1 MPYLCTMAN
10 NRVQNGLI
18 SGFSKKSKQ
27 EKIEWIAQTCFANP
41 QQAKSVLETYWHTD
55 EKLQQLHDE
64 FIENAVSNFYLPMA
78 VAPNFVINEKPYVL
92 PMVTEESSVVAASAN
107 AAKFW
112 STRDGFH
119 AEIIGTE
126 KTGQVHFLFSGTRQ
140 KLAAFFTAIKPT
152 LLKETDSITK
162 NMRKRGGG
170 IVDIEL
176 VDSTENLIDY
186 YQLHVRFETADAM
199 GANFINSCLEQLA
212 KTLQN
217 EAAIYAP
224 FSEHEKQIE
233 VVMSILSNYVPGSR
247 VKAWVSCP
255 ISDLGD
261 DGDLLAKKFVQAVNI
276 AHQNP
281 YRAVT
286 HNKGIMN
293 GIDALAIATGNDF
306 RAIEAGIHAYAAQDG
321 QYRGLSKAWIED
333 KTFWFELEVPLA
345 VGTVGGLT
353 KLHPMVKWSHEL
365 LQNPNAEELMQIMAV
380 SGLAQNFAALRSLVT
395 TGIQKGHMK
404 MHLLNILNQM
414 GATEAEKQAMIE
426 HFKSNIV
433 SFNAVEQALMAWRK
447 T

>member
-1 MPYLCTMAN
+1 MTN
-10 NRVQNGLI
+10 NRVQNGLV
-18 SGFSKKSKQ
+18 SGYSKKSKQ

-41 QQAKSVLETYWHTD
+41 EQAKDIIETYWHSD
-55 EKLQQLHDE
+55 EKLQRLHDE

-78 VAPNFVINEKPYVL
+78 VAPNFVVNGKAYVL
-92 PMVTEESSVVAASAN
+92 PLVTEESSVVAASAN

-112 STRDGFH
+112 STRGGFH

-126 KTGQVHFLFSGTRQ
+126 KTGQVHFLFLGSHQ

-176 VDSTENLIDY
+176 VDSTKNMANY

-217 EAAIYAP
+217 EAAVYTH
-224 FSEHEKQIE
+224 FSEDQKHIE

-261 DGDLLAKKFVQAVNI
+261 DGEMLAQKFVQAVDI
-276 AHQNP
+276 AHHNP

-321 QYRGLSKAWIED
+321 HYRGLSKAWIKDE
-333 KTFWFELEVPLA
+333 TFWFELEVPLA

-365 LQNPNAEELMQIMAV
+365 LQNPNAEGLMQIMAV

-414 GATEAEKQAMIE
+414 GATEAEKQAMVE
-426 HFKSNIV
+426 LFKTNIV
-433 SFNAVEQALMAWRK
+433 SFSTVEQALAAWRR

>member
-1 MPYLCTMAN
+1 MSNHREY
-10 NRVQNGLI
+10 NRLV
-18 SGFSKKSKQ
+18 SGFSKKSKE
-27 EKIEWIAQTCFANP
+27 EKIKWISQNCFFNP
-41 QQAKSVLETYWHTD
+41 QLAKSILKTYWHTD
-55 EKLQQLHDE
+55 KKLQELHDE

-92 PMVTEESSVVAASAN
+92 PVVIEESSVVAASAN
-107 AAKFW
+107 SAKFW
-112 STRDGFH
+112 SKRGGFH
-119 AEIIGTE
+119 TKIIGTK
-126 KTGQVHFLFSGTRQ
+126 KTGQVHFLFSGSHQ
-140 KLAAFFTAIKPT
+140 ELAIFFTAIKSK
-152 LLKETDSITK
+152 LLKETEAITK

-176 VDSTENLIDY
+176 IDSTENLNNY
-186 YQLHVRFETADAM
+186 YQLHVLFETADAM

-212 KTLQN
+212 KTLLDQ
-217 EAAIYAP
+217 AANYRP
-224 FSEHEKQIE
+224 FSENEKQIE
-233 VVMSILSNYVPGSR
+233 VVMSILSNYVPESR

-255 ISDLGD
+255 ISELGE
-261 DGDLLAKKFVQAVNI
+261 GGNILAKKIVQAVKI

-321 QYRGLSKAWIED
+321 QYRGLSKASIED
-333 KTFWFELEVPLA
+333 QTFLFELEVPIA
-345 VGTVGGLT
+345 IGTVGGLT
-353 KLHPMVKWSHEL
+353 KLHPLVKWSHEL
-365 LQNPNAEELMQIMAV
+365 LRYPNAEGLMQIMAV

-414 GATEAEKQAMIE
+414 GATKTEKQAMVE
-426 HFKSNIV
+426 HFKTNVV
-433 SFNAVEQALMAWRK
+433 SFNAVEQALSAWRK

>member
-1 MPYLCTMAN
+1 MAN
-10 NRVQNGLI
+10 NRLKNGLV

-27 EKIEWIAQTCFANP
+27 EKIEWIAQTCFTNSK
-41 QQAKSVLETYWHTD
+41 QAKSILKSYWNTD
-55 EKLQQLHDE
+55 DKLQRLHDE
-64 FIENAVSNFYLPMA
+64 FIENAVTNFYLPMA
-78 VAPNFVINEKPYVL
+78 VAPNFVINGQTLVL

-112 STRDGFH
+112 STRGGFYSK
-119 AEIIGTE
+119 IIGTE
-126 KTGQVHFLFSGTRQ
+126 KTGQVHFLFTGSHQ
-140 KLAAFFTAIKPT
+140 SLALFFTDVKPK
-152 LLKETDSITK
+152 LLEQTDSITK

-176 VDSTENLIDY
+176 INSSEKLNDY

-199 GANFINSCLEQLA
+199 GANFINSCLEQIA
-212 KTLQN
+212 KTLKDQ
-217 EAAIYAP
+217 AASYSK
-224 FSEHEKQIE
+224 FSEDEKQLD

-255 ISDLGD
+255 ITDLGD
-261 DGDLLAKKFVQAVNI
+261 DGEILTKKFIQAVNI
-276 AHQNP
+276 AHHNH

-293 GIDALAIATGNDF
+293 GIDALATATGNDF
-306 RAIEAGIHAYAAQDG
+306 RAIEAGIHAYAAADG
-321 QYRGLSKAWIED
+321 KYRGLSKAGVKD
-333 KTFWFELEVPLA
+333 NKFWFSLEVPLA

-353 KLHPMVKWSHEL
+353 KLHPMVKWSHDM
-365 LQNPNAEELMQIMAV
+365 LQNPNAEGLMQIMAV

-414 GATEAEKQAMIE
+414 SATDTEKQAMVE
-426 HFKSNIV
+426 HFRTNVV
-433 SFNAVEQALMAWRK
+433 SFNTVKQALSAWRK
-447 T
+447 K